1 MRFFVIILF
10 GFLLYNSWPTF
21 EERFGDTP
29 IRSIISGLDAIKE
42 NTDLS
47 TVTEDLNNL
56 KDFFNEG
63 LIDESVPEES
73 QLKLE
78 KPELVQ
84 PSQEMFSI
92 SNIEMGD
99 TRAEVEAQL
108 GAPNRSSINEYGTEW
123 NAYHQ
128 NFQNFLMIAYDE
140 RNQVAGM
147 YTNHDLLSST
157 NNIQM
162 GSPKELV
169 LQKLGKSL
177 DRIQKGMVFYQLPKD
192 RDYDLFLIDGSY
204 VSIFYDKHQEN
215 TVTAIQ
221 LIKESLEQQR
231 SDFYTKA
238 NNELKQGFEYQMFD
252 LTNAARV
259 KNGLPVLEWDEM
271 VKETARKHSIDMAV
285 NNYFSHTNLNGQSP
299 FDRME
304 EDNILFST
312 AGENLAYG
320 QTSSV
325 YAHAGLMN
333 SLGHR
338 ENILKE
344 EFKMLGVGVAF
355 NSQSQPYYTQNY
367 YTKRGY

>member
-1 MRFFVIILF
+1 MRFFFVILI
-10 GFLLYNSWPTF
+10 GFLLYNSWPVI
-21 EERFGDTP
+21 EERFGDNP
-29 IRSIISGLDAIKE
+29 ISSIITEIGAIKE

-47 TVTEDLNNL
+47 TVTEDLNVL
-56 KDFFNEG
+56 KDFINEG
-63 LIDESVPEES
+63 LIGDSVPKENQIEI
-73 QLKLE
+73 E
-78 KPELVQ
+78 RPELTQ
-84 PSQEMFSI
+84 PSKEMFSI
-92 SNIEMGD
+92 SNIELGA
-99 TRAEVEAQL
+99 TRSEVEKQL
-108 GAPNRSSINEYGTEW
+108 GAPNRSSINEYGTQW
-123 NAYHQ
+123 HAYHQ

-140 RNQVAGM
+140 ENHVAGL
-147 YTNHDLLSST
+147 YTNHDLVSST
-157 NNIQM
+157 NEIRL
-162 GSPKELV
+162 GSPREV
-169 LQKLGKSL
+169 VHQKLGSSL
-177 DRIQKGMVFYQLPKD
+177 ERIQKGMVFYQLPKE

-204 VSIFYDKHQEN
+204 VSIFYDKHQNN

-221 LIKESLEQQR
+221 IIEESLEQQR

-238 NNELKQGFEYQMFD
+238 NDELKEGFEYQMFD

-259 KNGLPVLEWDEM
+259 KHGLPVLEWDD
-271 VKETARKHSIDMAV
+271 VIKETARKHSIDMAE
-285 NNYFSHTNLNGQSP
+285 NNFFSHTNLNGQSP

-304 EDNILFST
+304 ADNILFST

-325 YAHAGLMN
+325 YAHEGSMN

-355 NSQSQPYYTQNY
+355 NTQSQPYYTQNY